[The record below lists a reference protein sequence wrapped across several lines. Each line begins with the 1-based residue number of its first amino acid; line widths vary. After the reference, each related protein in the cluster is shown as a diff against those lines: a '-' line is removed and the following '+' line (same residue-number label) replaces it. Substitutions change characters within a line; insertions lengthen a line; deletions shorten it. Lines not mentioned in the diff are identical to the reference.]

1 MDSKKTTLTA
11 SFNST
16 AVLVTNQF
24 QCERLIQAGRSVA
37 DISKTELIVLNV
49 QSNEYPA
56 NPDAIQYLF
65 NISSQ
70 NEATMNVMY
79 AEDIFK
85 TIVQYLKDNKTAYV
99 VTGMPQTHDSV
110 LHRIWNKFSRVTFFV
125 VDEKG
130 TLHEVTD
137 KNVCRDTA
145 FCS

>member
-85 TIVQYLKDNKTAYV
+85 TIV
-99 VTGMPQTHDSV
+99 
-110 LHRIWNKFSRVTFFV
+110 
-125 VDEKG
+125 
-130 TLHEVTD
+130 
-137 KNVCRDTA
+137 
-145 FCS
+145 